1 LTEIYLYYILLNWFE
16 PVSGLAELKLI
27 IVKGTSQLYNV
38 HLADTDVAAT
48 PGGDAGYNV
57 SV

>member
-1 LTEIYLYYILLNWFE
+1 
-16 PVSGLAELKLI
+16 VSGLAELKLI